1 MTTKEL
7 RDTFAKI
14 LGEEGVLD
22 APEGLEPYASDYSE
36 EDSLTPAMVLLP
48 SEAEQ
53 VQEVV
58 RAAGSSGCTLTI
70 RVSGSNVASLGMAP
84 EGGVVLD
91 LSRMNRIIEVNDQ
104 DMYALVEPGV
114 TWEQLKAHL
123 AENEIPLRMG
133 YPLSPPDTSIV
144 ANCILDGLG
153 NLSMRYGSM
162 GDWIGGL
169 EVVLP
174 DGEMARTG
182 AAALSDIWFGRGPL
196 PDLTGLFVAAQGT
209 TGIVTKMAFQ
219 LWPQPPQSRRM
230 FILMYDQKET
240 FRAMRELSRFGF
252 CDDVGG
258 LSWPT
263 GKMLFGVQ
271 DPVEKDPAE
280 PEFFLYLDISGNN
293 ETELALRLEL
303 LDNYLDGLLAEG
315 VKLEKPLDMPTL
327 VRLNPNFAKFAEFPT
342 RLEFLVDHPGGGL
355 SWVGT
360 YGPMSRFDAFGESGC
375 AIMHR
380 YGFPPSMVSRPMKGG
395 HFGVMRFLCTFDK
408 EDAEV
413 RKRVRQM
420 NVELVEAGLT
430 LGFIPYKT
438 PPWTVEQI
446 RDRIDP
452 GFVRLLKDVRGLLDP
467 KGTLSPRSWPL

>member
-1 MTTKEL
+1 M
-7 RDTFAKI
+7 
-14 LGEEGVLD
+14 
-22 APEGLEPYASDYSE
+22 S
-36 EDSLTPAMVLLP
+36 
-48 SEAEQ
+48 
-53 VQEVV
+53 
-58 RAAGSSGCTLTI
+58 
-70 RVSGSNVASLGMAP
+70 
-84 EGGVVLD
+84 
-91 LSRMNRIIEVNDQ
+91 
-104 DMYALVEPGV
+104 
-114 TWEQLKAHL
+114 AHWF
-123 AENEIPLRMG
+123 NGRRG
-133 YPLSPPDTSIV
+133 TY
-144 ANCILDGLG
+144 N
-153 NLSMRYGSM
+153 
-162 GDWIGGL
+162 IG
-169 EVVLP
+169 
-174 DGEMARTG
+174 
-182 AAALSDIWFGRGPL
+182 
-196 PDLTGLFVAAQGT
+196 
-209 TGIVTKMAFQ
+209 K
-219 LWPQPPQSRRM
+219 
-230 FILMYDQKET
+230 
-240 FRAMRELSRFGF
+240 
-252 CDDVGG
+252 
-258 LSWPT
+258 
-263 GKMLFGVQ
+263 
-271 DPVEKDPAE
+271 
-280 PEFFLYLDISGNN
+280 FFLYLDISGNN